1 MRIAFLNWRDTA
13 NPEGGGSEVYIEE
26 IARRLAQRGHEV
38 TIVCAAHEHAPG
50 LEVREGVRFVRR
62 GTKLTVYR
70 EARRLLRSGA
80 LGDIDIVVDTQ
91 NGIPFL
97 SPWAAHV
104 PVVVLVHHV
113 HREQWPVVYD
123 PVRARIG
130 WWIEST
136 LAPQVYRDCHYIAV
150 SGATADELVGL
161 GVDRTRISVVHNGVT
176 AAPPH
181 EARPRDRQP
190 RVLVL
195 GRLVPHKRVEHVL
208 RAAGRL
214 RAQFPGLRVAVV
226 GDGWWAPEL
235 VQAATAA
242 GVTDMVEFAGHVS
255 EVEKAQQLERAWVLA
270 LPSLKE
276 GWGLAVLEAAA
287 SGVPSVA
294 YRQAGGVTESVI
306 DHETGLLVDG
316 GESAFTA
323 ALRDVLADGDLRD
336 RLGQGARK
344 HAQQFSWDESA
355 KAFEVVLAEA
365 ASSWSRTRRRAYRR
379 SAGRPSAKK

>member
-26 IARRLAQRGHEV
+26 IAKRLVRRGHEV
-38 TIVCAAHEHAPG
+38 TLVCAAHDAAPG
-50 LEVREGVRFVRR
+50 LEVREGVRIVRR

-80 LGDIDIVVDTQ
+80 LGDVDVVVDTQ

-97 SPWAAHV
+97 STWAVRV

-123 PVRARIG
+123 PLRARIG
-130 WWIEST
+130 WWIESRV
-136 LAPQVYRDCHYIAV
+136 APQVYRDCRYIAV
-150 SGATADELVGL
+150 SGSTADELVDL
-161 GVDRTRISVVHNGVT
+161 GVDRARISVVHNGVT
-176 AAPPH
+176 GAPPH
-181 EARPRDRQP
+181 EALPRDSQP

-214 RAQFPGLRVAVV
+214 RPRFPGLRVAVV

-235 VQAATAA
+235 VRAAADA

-287 SGVPSVA
+287 SGVPTVA
-294 YRQAGGVTESVI
+294 YRQAGGVNESVI
-306 DHETGLLVDG
+306 DRATGLLVDG
-316 GESAFTA
+316 GEGAFADALA
-323 ALRDVLADGDLRD
+323 AVLGDDELRA
-336 RLGQGARK
+336 RLGAGARK
-344 HAQQFSWDESA
+344 HAAQYSWDESA
-355 KAFEVVLAEA
+355 KAFEDVLEDA
-365 ASSWSRTRRRAYRR
+365 ASSWSRRRRTAYRR
-379 SAGRPSAKK
+379 

>member
-1 MRIAFLNWRDTA
+1 MRIAILNWRDTA

-26 IARRLAQRGHEV
+26 IARRLVRRGHAV
-38 TIVCAAHEHAPG
+38 TLVCAAHGAAPS
-50 LEVREGVRFVRR
+50 LEVREGVRIIRR

-80 LGDIDIVVDTQ
+80 LGDVDVVVDTQ

-97 SPWAAHV
+97 SPWATGV

-130 WWIEST
+130 WWIESRV
-136 LAPQVYRDCHYIAV
+136 APQVYRDCHYIAV
-150 SGATADELVGL
+150 SGSTADELVEL
-161 GVDRTRISVVHNGVT
+161 GVDRARIAVVHNGVT
-176 AAPPH
+176 GAPPH
-181 EARPRDRQP
+181 EALARDPQP

-208 RAAGRL
+208 HAAGRL
-214 RAQFPGLRVAVV
+214 RARFPGLRVAVV

-242 GVTDMVEFAGHVS
+242 GVTDLIEFAGHVS
-255 EVEKAQQLERAWVLA
+255 EIEKAQQLERAWVLA

-287 SGVPSVA
+287 SGVPTVA
-294 YRQAGGVTESVI
+294 YRRAGGVTESVI
-306 DHETGLLVDG
+306 DQETGLLVDG
-316 GESAFTA
+316 GEPAFID
-323 ALRDVLADGDLRD
+323 ALSSVLAEADLRE
-336 RLGQGARK
+336 RLGNGARK
-344 HAQQFSWDESA
+344 HAEQFSWDESA
-355 KAFEVVLAEA
+355 KAFEAALSAA
-365 ASSWSRTRRRAYRR
+365 ASSWSRRQRRAD
-379 SAGRPSAKK
+379 RP